1 MIVLVMKKKR
11 HFLVLK
17 VKKKTCF
24 IYKKKLYNIKILMYH
39 KSVSLRHTKSGEIL
53 LTYFG
58 MNKQFLNIT

>member
-17 VKKKTCF
+17 VKKTCF